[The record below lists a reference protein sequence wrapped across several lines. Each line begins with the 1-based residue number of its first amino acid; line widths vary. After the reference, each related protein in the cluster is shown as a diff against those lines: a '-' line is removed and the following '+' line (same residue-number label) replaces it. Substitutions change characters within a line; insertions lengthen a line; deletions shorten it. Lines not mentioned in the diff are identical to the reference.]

1 MMKPPFLTAQSLL
14 LESLFFSSIRLFF
27 DVLMAQPPPEFR
39 ITKHTEYRI
48 ISATGVFG
56 GLSPSGGQVIFY
68 TDRLEPKS
76 DTVGNLSLGSVNREL
91 QVEVHLSH
99 ATFKSIA
106 DWMTLKVKEFED
118 QQKQQIASVK
128 MEQPPEKVY
137 T

>member
-1 MMKPPFLTAQSLL
+1 MMIPLVLIIESLFG
-14 LESLFFSSIRLFF
+14 ESLFFSSIHLFF
-27 DVLMAQPPPEFR
+27 DVLMTQSPPEFK
-39 ITKHTEYRI
+39 ITKHAEYRV

-56 GLSPSGGQVIFY
+56 GLSPAGGQVIFY

-91 QVEVHLSH
+91 QVEVHLSP
-99 ATFKSIA
+99 ATYKSVA
-106 DWMTLKVKEFED
+106 DWMTRKVKEFED
-118 QQKQQIASVK
+118 RQKQEITTVK